1 MLSILAGVVKT
12 LNTGK
17 SVVCIIF
24 VIKLTQ
30 LFHVFREMEVFPKF
44 HSVPFSK
51 ILTFFR
57 KGPFVLTA
65 RYSDPDV
72 AHIHRA
78 DSVAQFHVQGVK
90 PSAQGEAQK
99 VKVKVRLNLHGVF
112 QVVSATL
119 MEKQVCNRLRI
130 YLQRKVCNFV

>member
-1 MLSILAGVVKT
+1 MQSILAGVAKT
-12 LNTGK
+12 WNTGK
-17 SVVCIIF
+17 FIVFPSLVDKFLNVHNLYI
-24 VIKLTQ
+24 
-30 LFHVFREMEVFPKF
+30 FREMEVFPKF

-51 ILTFFR
+51 LLTFFR

-78 DSVAQFHVQGVK
+78 DSVAPFHIQGVK
-90 PSAQGEAQK
+90 PGAQGEAQK

-119 MEKQVCNRLRI
+119 MEKQVYISVN
-130 YLQRKVCNFV
+130 VF

>member
-17 SVVCIIF
+17 PIIAFIIF
-24 VIKLTQ
+24 VNKVTHY
-30 LFHVFREMEVFPKF
+30 FHIFREMEVFPKF

-72 AHIHRA
+72 SHIHRA

-119 MEKQVCNRLRI
+119 MEKQVCN
-130 YLQRKVCNFV
+130 